1 MESSASVHLRAAN
14 SQIQV
19 SCATLAGQ
27 PLDVSF
33 VKRCVYRAR
42 RLLYSGGGPAI
53 VWAALGPWRT
63 PVPAIHITSIS
74 DNTPRTCSCPEGV
87 LPLRANHS
95 VSDQSNLP
103 ASDSGTYTSYRLRC
117 PMPARNV
124 WTCEWVRLCA
134 SRRSLESRLRAMGS
148 NPK

>member
-53 VWAALGPWRT
+53 VRAALGPWRT
-63 PVPAIHITSIS
+63 SVPAHRRIPPEAPVRRPVRVARPQCQFARASAYGQEGLRSRPPMRSEEHTS
-74 DNTPRTCSCPEGV
+74 E
-87 LPLRANHS
+87 L
-95 VSDQSNLP
+95 
-103 ASDSGTYTSYRLRC
+103 
-117 PMPARNV
+117 
-124 WTCEWVRLCA
+124 
-134 SRRSLESRLRAMGS
+134 
-148 NPK
+148 